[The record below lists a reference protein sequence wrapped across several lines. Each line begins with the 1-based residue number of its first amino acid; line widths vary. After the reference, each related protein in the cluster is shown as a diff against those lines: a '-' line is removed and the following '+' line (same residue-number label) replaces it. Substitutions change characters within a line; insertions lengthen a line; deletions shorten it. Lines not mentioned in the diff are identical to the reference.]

1 MAADLHLPL
10 LRAGTHLLSPGGDRA
25 RLSILIFHRVLRTA
39 NAMYPDAPSIEQF
52 DATMRWVREQF
63 TVLPLDEAM
72 RLLDRDGLPPRAA
85 AITFDDG
92 NLSDATI
99 ALPALAARGL
109 KASFFVCAGRIGQP
123 GYLDRPAL
131 RDLLSAGMAIGSHG
145 WHHVDWRRAD
155 EPNLERET
163 KGALDEI
170 AAVIGQVVD
179 EVGVPFGSYDRRVLA
194 RLRSSGVR
202 TVYTSD
208 GGRAPLSAWLVPR
221 LSYAT
226 NWTDSTLREVA
237 SRPDSSVNGVKRKVI
252 LAMKRLR

>member
-1 MAADLHLPL
+1 MKERLVLNFHGIGAAPAGVPTDEVAYWCPEDRFLSLLDEVRPLSASTGLPL
-10 LRAGTHLLSPGGDRA
+10 
-25 RLSILIFHRVLRTA
+25 
-39 NAMYPDAPSIEQF
+39 
-52 DATMRWVREQF
+52 
-63 TVLPLDEAM
+63 
-72 RLLDRDGLPPRAA
+72 

-155 EPNLERET
+155 EPTLERET